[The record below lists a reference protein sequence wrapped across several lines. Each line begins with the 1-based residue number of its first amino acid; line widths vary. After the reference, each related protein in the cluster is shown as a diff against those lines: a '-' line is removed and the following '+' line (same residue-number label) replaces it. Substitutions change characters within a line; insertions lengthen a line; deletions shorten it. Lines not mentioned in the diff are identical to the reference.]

1 MPPRHQGAGGRV
13 TGGTS
18 VISRQQLIGLVGIT
32 LMWGIN
38 WPMMKIALRE
48 VSPMY
53 FRGVTMG
60 LGAVWLLFYFRFQ
73 GLRLWPQTRREW
85 RDIVLLGIPNMFL
98 WHALSILGVMSLPS
112 GRASILGFTMPV
124 WTVVIGVMF
133 MGAQFTPRIIA
144 AVIAT
149 LAAIGLLISHEFT
162 ALQGQPMGILWMEL
176 GALSWAI
183 GTLWMRRISFTM
195 PVQSLTVWMML
206 ISSPMILLVGV
217 STESWPTWELSP
229 LAWGSLAYAVLIN
242 YGFAQIIW
250 FGMAR
255 DLPPATSAMS
265 IMAVPVVG
273 TLSASLLIG
282 ELPHWQDYAAM
293 VCVVLAIAAVL
304 LPKRVIATVTPS

>member
-133 MGAQFTPRIIA
+133 MGAKFTPRIIA

-206 ISSPMILLVGV
+206 ISSPMILLVGA
-217 STESWPTWELSP
+217 STETWPTWELSP

-304 LPKRVIATVTPS
+304 LPKRVIATVTP

>member
-13 TGGTS
+13 TGSRS

-60 LGAVWLLFYFRFQ
+60 LGALWLLFYFRFQ

-206 ISSPMILLVGV
+206 ISSPLILLVAAG
-217 STESWPTWELSP
+217 TETWPTWELSP

-304 LPKRVIATVTPS
+304 LPKRVIATVTP

>member
-1 MPPRHQGAGGRV
+1 MPPRHQGAGGGV

-73 GLRLWPQTRREW
+73 GLRLWPANRREW

-124 WTVVIGVMF
+124 WTVAIGVMF
-133 MGAQFTPRIIA
+133 MGAQFNPRIIA

-206 ISSPMILLVGV
+206 ISSPMILLVGA
-217 STESWPTWELSP
+217 STETWPTWELSP

>member
-1 MPPRHQGAGGRV
+1 MPPRHQGAGGGV

-60 LGAVWLLFYFRFQ
+60 LGALWLLFYFRFQ
-73 GLRLWPQTRREW
+73 GLRLWPANRREW

-133 MGAQFTPRIIA
+133 MGAQFTPRIMA

-162 ALQGQPMGILWMEL
+162 ALQGRPMGILWMEL

-206 ISSPMILLVGV
+206 ISSPLILLVGA
-217 STESWPTWELSP
+217 STETWPTWELSP

-304 LPKRVIATVTPS
+304 LPKRLVATVTP